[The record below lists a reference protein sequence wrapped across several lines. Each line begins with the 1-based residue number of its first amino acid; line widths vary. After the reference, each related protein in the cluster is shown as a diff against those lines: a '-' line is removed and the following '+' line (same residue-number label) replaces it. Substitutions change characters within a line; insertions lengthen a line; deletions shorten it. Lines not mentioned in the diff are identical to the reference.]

1 MHHRFQFGCY
11 YSGIGVH
18 PHDNHWKQFGRLLQ
32 FFLFLGPGFR
42 LLAHTISFYRDRC
55 LRYLACAD
63 AWHGASRF
71 LEQGMFYGLLLL
83 VQFTVRFLLFLAKFD
98 LFDCRVVLF
107 SLILLGSDLRCLNIR
122 KYLSVFLDSSWTHRD
137 PRHEIV
143 GFSWFFKEFRFHFLT
158 LLAFFACSCIG
169 NFSSMVSRVLFE
181 IISLHIFSSFDS
193 CIFCFLFLQN
203 SF

>member
-1 MHHRFQFGCY
+1 MPRCLCAWGMHHRFQFGCY

-42 LLAHTISFYRDRC
+42 LLAHTISFYRDRF

-98 LFDCRVVLF
+98 LFDCREVLF

-122 KYLSVFLDSSWTHRD
+122 KYLSVFLDSSWTRRD

-143 GFSWFFKEFRFHFLT
+143 RFSWFFKELRPHFLT
-158 LLAFFACSCIG
+158 LLTFFACSCIG
-169 NFSSMVSRVLFE
+169 HF
-181 IISLHIFSSFDS
+181 
-193 CIFCFLFLQN
+193 FLEG
-203 SF
+203 